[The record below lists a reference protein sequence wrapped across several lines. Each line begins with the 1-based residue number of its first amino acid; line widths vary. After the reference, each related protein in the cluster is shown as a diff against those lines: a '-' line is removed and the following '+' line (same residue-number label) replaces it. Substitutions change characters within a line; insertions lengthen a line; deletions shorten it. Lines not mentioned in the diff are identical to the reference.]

1 MLKIFVMAFAG
12 SIIFTWA
19 AIRIAR
25 LLGVMDKPAERK
37 IHKSPM
43 PLLGGVAV
51 FAAFATALFL
61 NFHFSP
67 ALKGIVVASFALMLT
82 GLADDIV
89 GVSAKIRLLVQIACS
104 IVVVSAGVRL
114 NVIPSHAP
122 FENLIEGT
130 LTVIWIMTVTNAVN
144 FIDGA
149 DGLASGIS
157 VIAALAFF
165 AIAIQTGQVYFAL
178 LNMALVG
185 ACLGFLV
192 FNFHPARIFLG
203 DAGSSFLGFC
213 LASLAVM
220 GEWSS
225 TRPIVAFSIPLL
237 ILAVPIFDI
246 IYISVARVAQ
256 GQVTNFKEWIEY
268 VGKDHLHHRLAALGF
283 SHTQT
288 VVFIYLISIVFALG
302 ALVLKKATTAQSVML
317 VSQGIIILVIISVLM
332 IVGKE
337 NLDKSRLGQK

>member
-1 MLKIFVMAFAG
+1 MLKIFIMAFAG

-19 AIRIAR
+19 AIRIAMF
-25 LLGVMDKPAERK
+25 LGVTDKPAERK
-37 IHKSPM
+37 IHKAPM

-51 FAAFATALFL
+51 FAAFALALFY

-67 ALKGIVVASFALMLT
+67 ALKGIVIAAFALMLT
-82 GLADDIV
+82 GLVDDIA
-89 GVSAKIRLLVQIACS
+89 GVSARIRLLVQVACS
-104 IVVVSAGVRL
+104 VTVVSAGVRL
-114 NVIPSHAP
+114 NVIPSNAP
-122 FENLIEGT
+122 FEGLMEGV

-149 DGLASGIS
+149 DGLAAGVGI
-157 VIAALAFF
+157 IASLAFF
-165 AIAIQTGQVYFAL
+165 TIAIQTGQTYFAF

-203 DAGSSFLGFC
+203 DAGSSFLGFT

-237 ILAVPIFDI
+237 ILSVPIFDI

-256 GQVTNFKEWIEY
+256 KQVTSFKEWIEY

-283 SHTQT
+283 SHRQT
-288 VVFIYLISIVFALG
+288 VLFIYLISVVFALG
-302 ALVLKKATTAQSVML
+302 ALVLKKACTAQSIML
-317 VSQGIIILVIISVLM
+317 VAQGIIILVLISVLM

-337 NLDKSRLGQK
+337 NLDKNRLN